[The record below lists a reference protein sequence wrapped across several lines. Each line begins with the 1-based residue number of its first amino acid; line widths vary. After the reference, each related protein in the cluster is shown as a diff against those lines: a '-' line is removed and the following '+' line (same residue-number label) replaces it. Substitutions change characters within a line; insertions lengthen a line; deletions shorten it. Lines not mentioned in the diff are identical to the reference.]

1 MDRNK
6 KVGPD
11 AWRAHR
17 EGSTA
22 GEVSHYGTCRSG
34 GIGLILRFV
43 PLGKSPATSSSSG
56 AGSSSSRNAGVDEA
70 PPGRKP
76 SWPLQHRHDDQQRR
90 RRQQQHCRT
99 RHSKMELVQASLI
112 PGFVPLGK
120 SPATSSS
127 SGAGSSSSR
136 NAGVDEAPPG
146 RKPSWPLQHRHD
158 DQQRRRRQQQHCRTR
173 HSKMELVQAP
183 PGRKPS

>member
-99 RHSKMELVQASLI
+99 RHSKMELPRLEESRASRYRTT
-112 PGFVPLGK
+112 
-120 SPATSSS
+120 TSSGGG
-127 SGAGSSSSR
+127 SGGCIAG
-136 NAGVDEAPPG
+136 
-146 RKPSWPLQHRHD
+146 
-158 DQQRRRRQQQHCRTR
+158 
-173 HSKMELVQAP
+173 
-183 PGRKPS
+183 

>member
-43 PLGKSPATSSSSG
+43 PLRKSPAWKEAKLAT
-56 AGSSSSRNAGVDEA
+56 AA
-70 PPGRKP
+70 PPPPPRPAAAAAAAAAAALPGSMKP
-76 SWPLQHRHDDQQRR
+76 RDQRQQRR
-90 RRQQQHCRT
+90 T
-99 RHSKMELVQASLI
+99 KLG
-112 PGFVPLGK
+112 PGKLRLEAE
-120 SPATSSS
+120 PAAAAPPQRPAAAAAAATADEA
-127 SGAGSSSSR
+127 GAG
-136 NAGVDEAPPG
+136 
-146 RKPSWPLQHRHD
+146 
-158 DQQRRRRQQQHCRTR
+158 
-173 HSKMELVQAP
+173 QAP
-183 PGRKPS
+183 PGRTPS

>member
-11 AWRAHR
+11 ARRAHR

-99 RHSKMELVQASLI
+99 RHSKMELVQA
-112 PGFVPLGK
+112 
-120 SPATSSS
+120 
-127 SGAGSSSSR
+127 
-136 NAGVDEAPPG
+136 PPG
-146 RKPSWPLQHRHD
+146 RKPS
-158 DQQRRRRQQQHCRTR
+158 
-173 HSKMELVQAP
+173 
-183 PGRKPS
+183 